1 VTVYRPVICVANE
14 EERKVA
20 DSKKAEVAELIKQ
33 PVAIEIGDAPSLRLR
48 LKRDALRLALA

>member
-1 VTVYRPVICVANE
+1 VTAYRPVICVANE

-33 PVAIEIGDAPSLRLR
+33 PVAVEIGDAKTFRPICKGS
-48 LKRDALRLALA
+48 